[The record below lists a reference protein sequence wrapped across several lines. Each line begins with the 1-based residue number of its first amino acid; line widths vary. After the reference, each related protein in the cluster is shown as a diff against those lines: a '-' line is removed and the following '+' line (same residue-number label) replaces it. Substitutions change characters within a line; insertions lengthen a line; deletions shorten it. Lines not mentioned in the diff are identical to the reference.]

1 MFLTKA
7 ITKAN
12 EFAKKGVTIV
22 THGLNIWVA
31 QYVDSNNKNL
41 LPPSGDTGATQWLIP
56 HPDKADKY
64 VSFTSQVKDGNN
76 TELQNG
82 AALAVTVLSDGS
94 LKKWLEENN
103 KSLEDYNLSDL
114 QKFLTGQKLESRDI
128 RTIAPVIKSMIK
140 DNVDTKTVVK
150 TFVKT
155 RDLALGDG
163 LKIAKAR
170 ETAVKAVLKEAK
182 YSMPVKE
189 RIDGTVGK
197 KFAELLDAMTGTEN
211 GEQMVAE
218 LSATIT
224 VDNQDIARVLS
235 NVIVETSIAQAS

>member
-1 MFLTKA
+1 MFLTNA
-7 ITKAN
+7 IKKAN

-31 QYVDSNNKNL
+31 QFVEGGEI
-41 LPPSGDTGATQWLIP
+41 LPPAGETGATQWLIP
-56 HPDKADKY
+56 HPTKDEKF

-82 AALAVTVLSDGS
+82 AALAVAVLSDGS

-114 QKFLTGQKLESRDI
+114 QKFLTSQKLESRDI

-140 DNVDTKTVVK
+140 DNVDTKKVVNN
-150 TFVKT
+150 FVKA
-155 RDLALGDG
+155 RDLAIGDG
-163 LKIAKAR
+163 AKIAKAR
-170 ETAVKAVLKEAK
+170 ETAVKAVLKEAD
-182 YSMPVKE
+182 YTMPVKE
-189 RIDGTVGK
+189 RIDATVGN
-197 KFAELLDAMTGTEN
+197 KFAALLDAMAGTEN

-218 LSATIT
+218 LSATLT
-224 VDNQDIARVLS
+224 VDNAAIARVLA
-235 NVIVETSIAQAS
+235 NVIVETSIPLAS

>member
-31 QYVDSNNKNL
+31 QFVEGGKI
-41 LPPSGDTGATQWLIP
+41 LPPAGETGATQWLIP
-56 HPDKADKY
+56 HPTKDDKF

-82 AALAVTVLSDGS
+82 AALAVAVLSDGS
-94 LKKWLEENN
+94 LKKWLGENN
-103 KSLEDYNLSDL
+103 KSLEDYNLTDL
-114 QKFLTGQKLESRDI
+114 QKFLTSQKLESRDI

-140 DNVDTKTVVK
+140 DNVDTKAVVK
-150 TFVKT
+150 TFVDT
-155 RDLALGDG
+155 RDLAIGDG
-163 LKIAKAR
+163 AKIKPAR
-170 ETAVKAVLKEAK
+170 EIAVTAVLEKAGYKPAPKATRV
-182 YSMPVKE
+182 
-189 RIDGTVGK
+189 DNTVGQ
-197 KFAELLDAMTGTEN
+197 KFTALLDTMTGTEN
-211 GEQMVAE
+211 GAQMVAE
-218 LSATIT
+218 LSATLT
-224 VDNQDIARVLS
+224 VDNMAIARVLA

>member
-1 MFLTKA
+1 MFLTNA
-7 ITKAN
+7 IKKAN

-31 QYVDSNNKNL
+31 QYVEGGKI
-41 LPPSGDTGATQWLIP
+41 LPPAGETGATQWLIP
-56 HPDKADKY
+56 HPTKDDKY

-82 AALAVTVLSDGS
+82 AALAVTVLSNGS

-114 QKFLTGQKLESRDI
+114 QKFLTSQKLESRDI

-155 RDLALGDG
+155 RDLAIGDG

-170 ETAVKAVLKEAK
+170 EIAVKAVLNDAK

-189 RIDGTVGK
+189 RIDGTVGR
-197 KFAELLDAMTGTEN
+197 KFAELLDAMAGTEN

-224 VDNQDIARVLS
+224 VNNQDIARVLS
-235 NVIVETSIAQAS
+235 NVIVETNIAEAS